1 MIWALK
7 GKVHK
12 SFGNKLILKVSDI
25 YFEIIIPFKYSF
37 NKDDEVII
45 YTQLIFN
52 ENGFN
57 IYGFLTESEKLWFN
71 ELIKISGI
79 GPNVAINIISQIDLP
94 EFQEAIIKEDIKH
107 LMRIKGIG
115 KKTAER
121 IIIEMKDKVQ
131 EIPSET
137 TKFTQ
142 DFIDALNVLLSLG
155 IDYTNAKNS
164 LISIIKEKGNLSAQ
178 ELVKLALSKIS
189 NKF

>member
-94 EFQEAIIKEDIKH
+94 EFQEAVIKEDIKH